1 MLLGNDLAKNKVV
14 AEPIVTHNP
23 DVVLDSSDDT
33 DLYPSCVV
41 TRAMAKETQSDD
53 SLETESKDIPINL
66 SDTFFG
72 NTDKINQENIA
83 KKSQSIPLPDVD
95 HHFIGRKQLVE
106 EQKKDP
112 EVLRLRLRAQPSEE
126 ADKVSECYYLNG
138 DVLMRKWRPPDAKP
152 DEEWQVQ
159 VVYELGIK
167 QYKSSV
173 YHPESQGVLERFHQT
188 LKNMI
193 RTFCMQYERDWD
205 DGIHFLLFA
214 ARESVQESLGF
225 SPFELKIRRKEYMNI
240 SRIQNFEHC
249 YEKFAYRPV
258 MFLRFIKTTS
268 LPKVQDTPHFT
279 PHSML
284 SMTQEIDVEDLIKLL
299 CVIKFTNRGKLQINQ
314 LLLTLKSSAEC
325 QKSFEVKGVDSFNH
339 ISCMTPDRVWV
350 SDFNKIILT
359 DKATG
364 NKIHVVK
371 DPLHSFSGSHTVNS
385 TQELIYINKKH
396 KIIKLSKDRKTTNTF
411 IKKPKSLWEPSCL
424 YSSPSSGDLL
434 VGMHRHDTNT
444 GTGIVIRYDNT
455 GNYIQTIPHINIP
468 QKLYGLPMFITE
480 NNNGDV
486 VVSDVCMHAVV
497 VTSSEGNHRFSYTG
511 TSTSRSDYCTSKIW
525 WPKGSGLSPRGICTD
540 ALSHILV
547 CDIYSDTV
555 QMLSQDGQF
564 LKYLAKD
571 SHAFL
576 PSSLSYDVQ
585 SHCLFVGHQPWQTK
599 ISLYRHINR
608 VQLAPMT

>member
-1 MLLGNDLAKNKVV
+1 MTSNLHVKKCSLCPDYTEYYCHPCEKDLCQNCKAVHVIDLNTKHHEVTIYREKFKYLLKQETCLIHHSRIYQKYC
-14 AEPIVTHNP
+14 E
-23 DVVLDSSDDT
+23 
-33 DLYPSCVV
+33 SC
-41 TRAMAKETQSDD
+41 
-53 SLETESKDIPINL
+53 DIPACVWCLEHRPFASFPFVFFCKRGHNL
-66 SDTFFG
+66 
-72 NTDKINQENIA
+72 
-83 KKSQSIPLPDVD
+83 VD
-95 HHFIGRKQLVE
+95 IRTTYQTKRQ
-106 EQKKDP
+106 
-112 EVLRLRLRAQPSEE
+112 
-126 ADKVSECYYLNG
+126 
-138 DVLMRKWRPPDAKP
+138 
-152 DEEWQVQ
+152 
-159 VVYELGIK
+159 
-167 QYKSSV
+167 QYKTNIHVIRSEQLYSA
-173 YHPESQGVLERFHQT
+173 GVLLKRLKSDIQSCQSQIIKRSERVKDLMDNFVLEKIIKYKYL
-188 LKNMI
+188 LK
-193 RTFCMQYERDWD
+193 
-205 DGIHFLLFA
+205 
-214 ARESVQESLGF
+214 
-225 SPFELKIRRKEYMNI
+225 KIRRKEYMNI

-608 VQLAPMT
+608 VQLAPVSLMYHSLILTKRI